1 MSEKEKLDSF
11 GELLISQVRDR
22 SIEQWE
28 NMLTGQLKSKRAVN
42 VYEEAQLKLDGPAL
56 EMVTGL
62 VNQIVDSTL
71 HNFLSLIEQE
81 EKIKL
86 LFKGSGCEEDTGE
99 VDIKEISDG
108 LAGELYTEDG
118 WILKYSKKSFREPK

>member
-1 MSEKEKLDSF
+1 MGGKEKLDDF
-11 GELLISQVRDR
+11 GELVINQVRDR
-22 SIEQWE
+22 TIEQWE
-28 NMLTGQLKSKRAVN
+28 KILTGQLKSKRAVN
-42 VYEEAQLKLDGPAL
+42 VYEEAQLRLDGPAL

-71 HNFLSLIEQE
+71 HNVLDLFEQE

-86 LFKGSGCEEDTGE
+86 LFKGSGSEEDTGE
-99 VDIKEISDG
+99 VEIKELSDG

-118 WILKYSKKSFREPK
+118 WILKYSQKPYREP